1 MDISFE
7 LYKVFYHVAKSLS
20 FSEAAGRLFISQSAV
35 SQSVKLL
42 ESKMDCQLFTRNTKQ
57 VRLTQEGE
65 ILFKHVEQ
73 AFNFIK
79 TGERSISEVRSGKQG
94 EVRIGASDTICKYYL
109 LPFFEIFNR
118 SFPSIKIKVTNRT
131 SPICMDLLKNGSVD
145 IAIVNL
151 PDAKFDR
158 NIDVK
163 KVRTVQ
169 DIFVAGRHFE
179 QLKTRIVDLK
189 ELQQF
194 PLLMLEQNSTSRVFF
209 ESLLDRYNISLSPEI
224 ELGSLDLII
233 EMTKI
238 GLGISFVCQ
247 EYIEDDLVSGNLFAI
262 NLKQKI
268 PKRHLG
274 ILTNRDIPLP
284 PAAGRFAELLG

>member
-7 LYKVFYHVAKSLS
+7 LYKVFYYVAKSLS
-20 FSEAAGRLFISQSAV
+20 FSDAAGRLFISQSAV
-35 SQSVKLL
+35 SQSVKQL
-42 ESKMDCQLFTRNTKQ
+42 EAKMGCQLFIRNTKKVQ
-57 VRLTQEGE
+57 LTQEGE

-109 LPFFEIFNR
+109 LPYFEIFNR
-118 SFPSIKIKVTNRT
+118 SFPDIKIKVTNRT

-151 PDAKFDR
+151 PDTKLDR
-158 NIDVK
+158 NIAVK

-169 DIFVAGRHFE
+169 DIFIAGRNFKH
-179 QLKTRIVDLK
+179 LRNRVVDLK
-189 ELQQF
+189 EIKQL
-194 PLLMLEQNSTSRVFF
+194 PLLMLERNSTSRVFF
-209 ESLLDRYNISLSPEI
+209 ESLLEKYDISLSPEI

-238 GLGISFVCQ
+238 GLGISFVCR
-247 EYIEDDLVSGNLFAI
+247 EYIEAELVSGNLFAI

-274 ILTNRDIPLP
+274 IVTNREVPLP
-284 PAAGRFAELLG
+284 PAAGKFAELLG

>member
-7 LYKVFYHVAKSLS
+7 LYKVFYYVAKSLS
-20 FSEAAGRLFISQSAV
+20 FSDAADQLFISQSAV

-42 ESKMDCQLFTRNTKQ
+42 EAKMNCQLFIRNTKKVQ
-57 VRLTQEGE
+57 LTQEGE
-65 ILFKHVEQ
+65 ILFRHVEQ

-109 LPFFEIFNR
+109 LPYLEIFNR
-118 SFPSIKIKVTNRT
+118 SYPHIKIKVTNRT
-131 SPICMDLLKNGSVD
+131 SPICMELLKNGSVD

-151 PDAKFDR
+151 PDTKFER
-158 NIDVK
+158 TFSVK

-169 DIFVAGRHFE
+169 DIFIAGKNFDHLRD
-179 QLKTRIVDLK
+179 KVVDLK
-189 ELQQF
+189 ELKHF

-209 ESLLDRYNISLSPEI
+209 ESLMASYNISFSPEI

-238 GLGISFVCQ
+238 GLGISFVCR
-247 EYIEDDLVSGNLFAI
+247 EYIEDELISGNLFAV

-274 ILTNRDIPLP
+274 ILTNREIPLP
-284 PAAGRFAELLG
+284 PAAGKFAELLG

>member
-7 LYKVFYHVAKSLS
+7 LYKVFYHVAKSLN
-20 FSEAAGRLFISQSAV
+20 FSDAASRLFISQSAV
-35 SQSVKLL
+35 SQSIKLL
-42 ESKMDCQLFTRNTKQ
+42 ESKMGCRLFTRNTKQ
-57 VRLTQEGE
+57 VKLTQEGE

-79 TGERSISEVRSGKQG
+79 TGERSINEVRSGKQG

-109 LPFFEIFNR
+109 LPYFEIFNR
-118 SFPSIKIKVTNRT
+118 SFPDIKIKVTNRT

-169 DIFVAGRHFE
+169 DIFVAGKQFQ
-179 QLKTRIVDLK
+179 QLRNRVVDLK
-189 ELQQF
+189 ELKQF

-238 GLGISFVCQ
+238 GLGISFICR
-247 EYIEDDLVSGNLFAI
+247 EYIEDELVNGILFAV

-284 PAAGRFAELLG
+284 PAAGKFAELLG